1 MIWNVI
7 LTHDCNKNC
16 AYCLSQEAKVP
27 FPRNIAYSIDDLNN
41 FLSRD
46 VDPMIA
52 FYGGEP
58 LLGMDWMINIM
69 DEIPAKRFI
78 IQTNGTLLHQLP
90 SPYLHGLHTILL
102 SIDGRKETTDYYRG
116 KGTYEIVIRNARLIR
131 NRGYKGE
138 LTARMCVS
146 EESDIYKEV
155 TNLICL
161 KDGLG
166 APLFNG
172 IHWQNNFMFSDRDS
186 WDDLDGWLRDSYYP
200 GIEKLVNNW
209 VDEMI
214 EQQHVQL
221 IYPFVGI
228 MKTMLDGKPAKL
240 HCGCGHFN
248 NNICTDGKIT
258 ACPVS
263 SDFYPIFQI
272 GNIYENNPEEC
283 YDAMFVEEPCP
294 DCDLYSIC
302 GGRCLY
308 ANKLKPWGEN
318 GYKEVCNTIRH
329 LINTLKLKLPE
340 IKEMLDEGMLDKAQ
354 FEYFKYQGCEIIP

>member
-1 MIWNVI
+1 
-7 LTHDCNKNC
+7 
-16 AYCLSQEAKVP
+16 
-27 FPRNIAYSIDDLNN
+27 
-41 FLSRD
+41 
-46 VDPMIA
+46 
-52 FYGGEP
+52 
-58 LLGMDWMINIM
+58 MDWMFKIM

-90 SPYLHGLHTILL
+90 GKYLHDLHTVLL
-102 SIDGRKETTDYYRG
+102 SIDGRKEITDYYRG
-116 KGTYEIVIRNARLIR
+116 RGTYETVIKNARLIR
-131 NRGYKGE
+131 SRGYEGE

-155 TNLICL
+155 THLNSL
-161 KDGLG
+161 KDHQG

-186 WDDLDGWLRDSYYP
+186 WRDLDGWLDNSYYP
-200 GIEKLVNNW
+200 GIEKLVKNW
-209 VDEMI
+209 VNEMI
-214 EQQHVQL
+214 QRKRVQL
-221 IYPFVGI
+221 IYPFIGI

-263 SDFYPIFQI
+263 SDFYPVFEI
-272 GNIYENNPEEC
+272 GNIYENILKDFF
-283 YDAMFVEEPCP
+283 DAMTVDEPCP

-329 LINTLKLKLPE
+329 LINTLKVRFPE
-340 IKEMLDEGMLDKAQ
+340 IKGMLDEGILELTQ